1 MTELF
6 WPRKSPHF
14 LACRR
19 AVREVW
25 QTFKIGLV
33 DGPVDRPVVIGFSGG
48 PDSLALVAAAAAE
61 NVPAL
66 AVVVNHNL
74 QEGSAQIAGEAAVQA
89 RALGVDTK
97 VVHVDVDLEA
107 GGGNVEAA
115 AREARYAAL
124 FRVAGQVPGQVAG
137 ANGEVWVAHT
147 ADDQA
152 ETLLLGALRG
162 NPSGMLQRSGNLVR
176 PFIYLRRADT
186 VGACRELHLHPW
198 HDPMNEDLAFRR
210 VAMRTEIIPALSEL
224 LGGDAVPALAR
235 TADRIAQSN
244 EVIRELATPTGGC
257 DELACADLDCAEL
270 AALPAVVRRSRIHAW
285 LVNKDIHPNGAQLDA
300 IERLV
305 THWRGQVG
313 VELAASQVLKRE
325 AGRLVVVPRGREVAR

>member
-1 MTELF
+1 MAEPF

-19 AVREVW
+19 AVRLCW
-25 QTFKIGLV
+25 QTSHGG
-33 DGPVDRPVVIGFSGG
+33 DTGGPVVIGLSGG
-48 PDSLALVAAAAAE
+48 PDSLALVAAALAE
-61 NVPAL
+61 GVPVL

-89 RALGVDTK
+89 RALGASTRI
-97 VVHVDVDLEA
+97 VHVDVDVER
-107 GGGNVEAA
+107 GGSVEAA
-115 AREARYAAL
+115 ARQARYAAL
-124 FRVAGQVPGQVAG
+124 FEVAAEVAGDRA
-137 ANGEVWVAHT
+137 EVWVAHT

-176 PFIYLRRADT
+176 PFLYLRRADT
-186 VGACRELHLHPW
+186 VGACTELHLHPW
-198 HDPMNEDLAFRR
+198 HDPMNEDPAFRR

-244 EVIRELATPTGGC
+244 EVIRELASASTEMDC
-257 DELACADLDCAEL
+257 EELAG
-270 AALPAVVRRSRIHAW
+270 LPAVVRRFRIHAW
-285 LVNKDIHPNGAQLDA
+285 LVEKHVHPNGAQLDA

-313 VELAASQVLKRE
+313 VELAGSQAVKRE
-325 AGRLVVVPRGREVAR
+325 AGRLVVVPCGREVAR

>member
-1 MTELF
+1 MAEPF

-19 AVREVW
+19 AVRLCW
-25 QTFKIGLV
+25 QTSHGG
-33 DGPVDRPVVIGFSGG
+33 DTGGPVVHGGPVVIGLSGG
-48 PDSLALVAAAAAE
+48 PDSLALVAAALAE
-61 NVPAL
+61 GVPVL

-74 QEGSAQIAGEAAVQA
+74 QEGSAQVAGEAAVQA
-89 RALGVDTK
+89 RALGASTRI
-97 VVHVDVDLEA
+97 VHVDVDVER
-107 GGGNVEAA
+107 GGSVEAA
-115 AREARYAAL
+115 ARQARYAAL
-124 FRVAGQVPGQVAG
+124 FEVAAEAAG
-137 ANGEVWVAHT
+137 DRAEVWVAHT

-176 PFIYLRRADT
+176 PFLYLRRADT
-186 VGACRELHLHPW
+186 VGACTELHLHPW
-198 HDPMNEDLAFRR
+198 HDPMNADPAFRR

-244 EVIRELATPTGGC
+244 EVIRELASASTEMDC
-257 DELACADLDCAEL
+257 EELAG
-270 AALPAVVRRSRIHAW
+270 LPAVVRRFRIHAW
-285 LVNKDIHPNGAQLDA
+285 LVEKHVHPNGAQLDA

-313 VELAASQVLKRE
+313 VELAGSQAVKRE
-325 AGRLVVVPRGREVAR
+325 AGRLVVVPCGREVAR

>member
-1 MTELF
+1 MAEPF

-19 AVREVW
+19 AVRLCW
-25 QTFKIGLV
+25 QTSHGG
-33 DGPVDRPVVIGFSGG
+33 DTGGPVVIGLSGG
-48 PDSLALVAAAAAE
+48 PDSLALVAAALAE
-61 NVPAL
+61 GVPVL

-89 RALGVDTK
+89 RALGASTRI
-97 VVHVDVDLEA
+97 VHVDVDVER
-107 GGGNVEAA
+107 GGSVEAA
-115 AREARYAAL
+115 ARRARYAAL
-124 FRVAGQVPGQVAG
+124 FEVAAEVAGDRA
-137 ANGEVWVAHT
+137 EVWVAHT

-176 PFIYLRRADT
+176 PFLYLRRADT
-186 VGACRELHLHPW
+186 VGACTELHLHPW
-198 HDPMNEDLAFRR
+198 HDPMNEDPAFRR

-244 EVIRELATPTGGC
+244 EVIRELASASTEMDC
-257 DELACADLDCAEL
+257 EELAG
-270 AALPAVVRRSRIHAW
+270 LPAVVRRFRIHAW
-285 LVNKDIHPNGAQLDA
+285 LVEKHVHPNGAQLDA

-313 VELAASQVLKRE
+313 VELAGSQAVKRE

>member
-1 MTELF
+1 MAEPF

-19 AVREVW
+19 AVRLCW
-25 QTFKIGLV
+25 QTSHGG
-33 DGPVDRPVVIGFSGG
+33 DTGGPVVIGLSGG
-48 PDSLALVAAAAAE
+48 PDSLALVAAALAE
-61 NVPAL
+61 DVPVL

-74 QEGSAQIAGEAAVQA
+74 QEGSAQVAGEAAVQA
-89 RALGVDTK
+89 RALGASTRI
-97 VVHVDVDLEA
+97 VHVDVDLGA
-107 GGGNVEAA
+107 GGSVEAA
-115 AREARYAAL
+115 ARQARYAAL
-124 FRVAGQVPGQVAG
+124 FEVAAEAAG
-137 ANGEVWVAHT
+137 DRAEVWVAHT

-176 PFIYLRRADT
+176 PFLYLRRADT
-186 VGACRELHLHPW
+186 VGACTELHLHPW
-198 HDPMNEDLAFRR
+198 HDPMNADPAFRR

-244 EVIRELATPTGGC
+244 EVIRELASASTEMDC
-257 DELACADLDCAEL
+257 EELAG
-270 AALPAVVRRSRIHAW
+270 LPAVVRRFRIHAW
-285 LVNKDIHPNGAQLDA
+285 LVEKHVHPNGAQLDA

-313 VELAASQVLKRE
+313 VELAGSQAVKRE
-325 AGRLVVVPRGREVAR
+325 AGRLVVVPCGREVAR

>member
-1 MTELF
+1 MAEPF

-19 AVREVW
+19 AVRHCW
-25 QTFKIGLV
+25 QTSHGG
-33 DGPVDRPVVIGFSGG
+33 DTGGPVVIGLSGG
-48 PDSLALVAAAAAE
+48 PDSLALVAAALAE
-61 NVPAL
+61 GVPVL

-74 QEGSAQIAGEAAVQA
+74 QEGSAQVAGEAAVQA
-89 RALGVDTK
+89 RALGASTRI
-97 VVHVDVDLEA
+97 VHVDVDVER
-107 GGGNVEAA
+107 GGSVEAA
-115 AREARYAAL
+115 ARQARYAAL
-124 FRVAGQVPGQVAG
+124 FEVAAEAAG
-137 ANGEVWVAHT
+137 DRAEVWVAHT
-147 ADDQA
+147 ADAQA

-176 PFIYLRRADT
+176 PFLYLRRADT
-186 VGACRELHLHPW
+186 VGACTELHLHPW
-198 HDPMNEDLAFRR
+198 HDPMNEDPAFRR

-244 EVIRELATPTGGC
+244 EVIRELASASTEMDC
-257 DELACADLDCAEL
+257 EELAG
-270 AALPAVVRRSRIHAW
+270 LPAVVRRFRIHAW
-285 LVNKDIHPNGAQLDA
+285 LVEKHVHPNGAQLDA

-313 VELAASQVLKRE
+313 VELAGSQAVKRE
-325 AGRLVVVPRGREVAR
+325 AGRLVVVPCGREVAR

>member
-1 MTELF
+1 MAEPF

-19 AVREVW
+19 AVRLCW
-25 QTFKIGLV
+25 QTSHGG
-33 DGPVDRPVVIGFSGG
+33 DTGGPVVIGLSGG
-48 PDSLALVAAAAAE
+48 PDSLALVAAALAE
-61 NVPAL
+61 GVPVL

-74 QEGSAQIAGEAAVQA
+74 QEGSAQVAGEAAVQA
-89 RALGVDTK
+89 RALGASTRI
-97 VVHVDVDLEA
+97 VHVDVDVER
-107 GGGNVEAA
+107 GGSVEAA
-115 AREARYAAL
+115 ARQARYAAL
-124 FRVAGQVPGQVAG
+124 FEVAAEAAG
-137 ANGEVWVAHT
+137 DRAEVWVAHT

-176 PFIYLRRADT
+176 PFLYLRRADT
-186 VGACRELHLHPW
+186 VGACTELHLHPW
-198 HDPMNEDLAFRR
+198 HDPMNADPAFRR
-210 VAMRTEIIPALSEL
+210 VAMRTEIIPALSDL

-244 EVIRELATPTGGC
+244 EVIRELASASTEMDC
-257 DELACADLDCAEL
+257 EELAG
-270 AALPAVVRRSRIHAW
+270 LPAVVRRFRIHAW
-285 LVNKDIHPNGAQLDA
+285 LVEKHVHPNGAQLDA

-313 VELAASQVLKRE
+313 VELAGSQAVKRE
-325 AGRLVVVPRGREVAR
+325 AGRLVVVPCGREVAR

>member
-1 MTELF
+1 MAEPF

-19 AVREVW
+19 AVRLCW
-25 QTFKIGLV
+25 QTSHGG
-33 DGPVDRPVVIGFSGG
+33 DTGGPVVIGLSGG
-48 PDSLALVAAAAAE
+48 PDSLALVAAALAE
-61 NVPAL
+61 GVPVL

-89 RALGVDTK
+89 RALGASTRI
-97 VVHVDVDLEA
+97 VHVDVDVER
-107 GGGNVEAA
+107 GGSVEAA
-115 AREARYAAL
+115 ARQARYAAL
-124 FRVAGQVPGQVAG
+124 FEVAAEAAG
-137 ANGEVWVAHT
+137 DRAEVWVAHT

-176 PFIYLRRADT
+176 PFLYLRRAGT
-186 VGACRELHLHPW
+186 VGACTELHLHPW
-198 HDPMNEDLAFRR
+198 HDPMNADPAFRR

-244 EVIRELATPTGGC
+244 EVIRELASASTEMDC
-257 DELACADLDCAEL
+257 EELAG
-270 AALPAVVRRSRIHAW
+270 LPAVVRRFRIHAW
-285 LVNKDIHPNGAQLDA
+285 LVEKHVHPNGAQLDA

-305 THWRGQVG
+305 THWRGQIG
-313 VELAASQVLKRE
+313 VELAGSQAVKRE
-325 AGRLVVVPRGREVAR
+325 AGRLVVVPCGREVAR

>member
-1 MTELF
+1 MAEPF

-19 AVREVW
+19 AVRLCW
-25 QTFKIGLV
+25 QTSHGG
-33 DGPVDRPVVIGFSGG
+33 DTGGPVVIGLSGG
-48 PDSLALVAAAAAE
+48 PDSLALVAAALAE
-61 NVPAL
+61 GVPVL

-89 RALGVDTK
+89 RALGASTRI
-97 VVHVDVDLEA
+97 VHVDVDVER
-107 GGGNVEAA
+107 GGSVEAA
-115 AREARYAAL
+115 ARQARYAAL
-124 FRVAGQVPGQVAG
+124 FEVAAEAAG
-137 ANGEVWVAHT
+137 DRAEVWVAHT

-176 PFIYLRRADT
+176 PFLYLRRADT
-186 VGACRELHLHPW
+186 VGACTELHLHPW
-198 HDPMNEDLAFRR
+198 HDPMNADPAFRR

-244 EVIRELATPTGGC
+244 EVIRELASASTEMDC
-257 DELACADLDCAEL
+257 EELAG
-270 AALPAVVRRSRIHAW
+270 LPAVVRRFRIHAW
-285 LVNKDIHPNGAQLDA
+285 LVEKHVHPNGAQLDA

-313 VELAASQVLKRE
+313 VELAGSQAVKRE
-325 AGRLVVVPRGREVAR
+325 AGRLVVVPCGREVAR

>member
-1 MTELF
+1 MAEPF

-19 AVREVW
+19 AVRLCW
-25 QTFKIGLV
+25 QTSHGG
-33 DGPVDRPVVIGFSGG
+33 DTGGPVVIGLSGG
-48 PDSLALVAAAAAE
+48 PDSLALVAAALAE
-61 NVPAL
+61 GVPVL

-74 QEGSAQIAGEAAVQA
+74 QEGSAQVAGEAAVQA
-89 RALGVDTK
+89 RALGASTRI
-97 VVHVDVDLEA
+97 VHVDVDVER
-107 GGGNVEAA
+107 GGSVEAA
-115 AREARYAAL
+115 ARQARYAAL
-124 FRVAGQVPGQVAG
+124 FEVAAEAAG
-137 ANGEVWVAHT
+137 DRAEVWVAHT

-176 PFIYLRRADT
+176 PFLYLRRADT
-186 VGACRELHLHPW
+186 VGACTELHLHPW
-198 HDPMNEDLAFRR
+198 HDPMNADPAFRR

-244 EVIRELATPTGGC
+244 EVIRELASASTEMDC
-257 DELACADLDCAEL
+257 EELAG
-270 AALPAVVRRSRIHAW
+270 LPAVVRRFRIHAW
-285 LVNKDIHPNGAQLDA
+285 LVEKHVHPNGAQLDA

-313 VELAASQVLKRE
+313 VELAGSQAVKRE
-325 AGRLVVVPRGREVAR
+325 AGRLVVVPCGREVAR

>member
-1 MTELF
+1 MAEPF

-19 AVREVW
+19 AVRHCW
-25 QTFKIGLV
+25 QTSHG
-33 DGPVDRPVVIGFSGG
+33 GNTGGPVVIGLSGG
-48 PDSLALVAAAAAE
+48 PDSLALVAAALAE
-61 NVPAL
+61 GVPVL

-89 RALGVDTK
+89 RALGASTRI
-97 VVHVDVDLEA
+97 VHVDVDVER
-107 GGGNVEAA
+107 GGSVEAA
-115 AREARYAAL
+115 ARQARYAAL
-124 FRVAGQVPGQVAG
+124 FEVAAEAAG
-137 ANGEVWVAHT
+137 DRAEVWVAHT

-176 PFIYLRRADT
+176 PFLYLRRADT
-186 VGACRELHLHPW
+186 VGACTELHLHPW
-198 HDPMNEDLAFRR
+198 HDPMNADPAFRR
-210 VAMRTEIIPALSEL
+210 VAMRTEIIPALSDL

-244 EVIRELATPTGGC
+244 EVIRELASASTEMDC
-257 DELACADLDCAEL
+257 EELAG
-270 AALPAVVRRSRIHAW
+270 LPAVVRRFRIHAW
-285 LVNKDIHPNGAQLDA
+285 LVEKHVHPNGAQLDA

-313 VELAASQVLKRE
+313 VELAGSQVLKRE

>member
-1 MTELF
+1 MAEPF

-19 AVREVW
+19 AVRLCW
-25 QTFKIGLV
+25 QTSHGG
-33 DGPVDRPVVIGFSGG
+33 DTGGPVVIGLSGG
-48 PDSLALVAAAAAE
+48 PDSLALVAAALAE
-61 NVPAL
+61 GVPVL

-89 RALGVDTK
+89 RALGASTRI
-97 VVHVDVDLEA
+97 VHVDVDVER
-107 GGGNVEAA
+107 GGSVEAA
-115 AREARYAAL
+115 ARQARYAAL
-124 FRVAGQVPGQVAG
+124 FEVAAEAAG
-137 ANGEVWVAHT
+137 DRAEVWVAHT

-176 PFIYLRRADT
+176 PFLYLRRADT
-186 VGACRELHLHPW
+186 VGACTELHLHPW
-198 HDPMNEDLAFRR
+198 HDPMNADPAFRR

-224 LGGDAVPALAR
+224 LGGVAVPALAR

-244 EVIRELATPTGGC
+244 EVIRELASASTEMDC
-257 DELACADLDCAEL
+257 EELAG
-270 AALPAVVRRSRIHAW
+270 LPAVVRRFRIHAW
-285 LVNKDIHPNGAQLDA
+285 LVEKHVHPNGAQLDA

-313 VELAASQVLKRE
+313 VELAGSQAVKRE
-325 AGRLVVVPRGREVAR
+325 AGRLVVVPCGREVAR

>member
-1 MTELF
+1 MAEPF

-19 AVREVW
+19 AVRHCW
-25 QTFKIGLV
+25 QTSHGG
-33 DGPVDRPVVIGFSGG
+33 DTGGPVVIGLSGG
-48 PDSLALVAAAAAE
+48 PDSLALVAAALAE
-61 NVPAL
+61 GVPVL

-74 QEGSAQIAGEAAVQA
+74 QEGSAQVAGEAAVQA
-89 RALGVDTK
+89 RALGASTRI
-97 VVHVDVDLEA
+97 VHVDVDVER
-107 GGGNVEAA
+107 GGSVEAA
-115 AREARYAAL
+115 ARQARYAAL
-124 FRVAGQVPGQVAG
+124 FEVAAEAAG
-137 ANGEVWVAHT
+137 DRAEVWVAHT

-176 PFIYLRRADT
+176 PFLYLRRADT
-186 VGACRELHLHPW
+186 VGACTELHLHPW
-198 HDPMNEDLAFRR
+198 HDPMNADPAFRR

-244 EVIRELATPTGGC
+244 EVIRELASASTEMDC
-257 DELACADLDCAEL
+257 EELAG
-270 AALPAVVRRSRIHAW
+270 LPAVVRRFRIHAW
-285 LVNKDIHPNGAQLDA
+285 LVEKHVHPNGAQLDA

-313 VELAASQVLKRE
+313 VELAGSQAVKRE
-325 AGRLVVVPRGREVAR
+325 AGRLVVVPCGREVAR

>member
-1 MTELF
+1 MAEPF

-19 AVREVW
+19 AVRLCW
-25 QTFKIGLV
+25 QTSHGG
-33 DGPVDRPVVIGFSGG
+33 DTGGPVVIGLSGG
-48 PDSLALVAAAAAE
+48 PDSLALVAAALAE
-61 NVPAL
+61 GVPVL

-74 QEGSAQIAGEAAVQA
+74 QEGSAQVAGEAAVQA
-89 RALGVDTK
+89 RALGASTRI
-97 VVHVDVDLEA
+97 VHVDVDVER
-107 GGGNVEAA
+107 GGSVEAA
-115 AREARYAAL
+115 ARQARYAAL
-124 FRVAGQVPGQVAG
+124 FEVAAEAAG
-137 ANGEVWVAHT
+137 DRAEVWVAHT

-176 PFIYLRRADT
+176 PFLYLRRADT
-186 VGACRELHLHPW
+186 VGACTELHLHPW
-198 HDPMNEDLAFRR
+198 HDPMNEDPAFRR

-244 EVIRELATPTGGC
+244 EVIRELASASTEMDC
-257 DELACADLDCAEL
+257 EELAG
-270 AALPAVVRRSRIHAW
+270 LPAVVRRFRIHAW
-285 LVNKDIHPNGAQLDA
+285 LVEKHVHPNGAQLDA

-313 VELAASQVLKRE
+313 VELAGSQAVKRE
-325 AGRLVVVPRGREVAR
+325 AGRLVVVPCGREVAR

>member
-1 MTELF
+1 MAEPF

-19 AVREVW
+19 AVRHCW
-25 QTFKIGLV
+25 QTSHGG
-33 DGPVDRPVVIGFSGG
+33 DTGGPVVIGLSGG
-48 PDSLALVAAAAAE
+48 PDSLALVAAALTE
-61 NVPAL
+61 GVPVL

-74 QEGSAQIAGEAAVQA
+74 QEGSAQVAGEAAVQA
-89 RALGVDTK
+89 RALGASTRI
-97 VVHVDVDLEA
+97 VHVDVDVER
-107 GGGNVEAA
+107 GGSVEAA
-115 AREARYAAL
+115 ARQARYAAL
-124 FRVAGQVPGQVAG
+124 FEVAAEAAG
-137 ANGEVWVAHT
+137 DRAEVWVAHT

-176 PFIYLRRADT
+176 PFLYLRRADT
-186 VGACRELHLHPW
+186 VGACTELHLHPW
-198 HDPMNEDLAFRR
+198 HDPMNADPAFRR

-244 EVIRELATPTGGC
+244 EVIRELASASTEMDC
-257 DELACADLDCAEL
+257 EELAG
-270 AALPAVVRRSRIHAW
+270 LPAVVRRFRIHAW
-285 LVNKDIHPNGAQLDA
+285 LVEKHVHPNGAQLDA

-313 VELAASQVLKRE
+313 VELAGSQAVKRE
-325 AGRLVVVPRGREVAR
+325 AGRLVVVPCGREVAR

>member
-1 MTELF
+1 MAEPF

-19 AVREVW
+19 AVRLCW
-25 QTFKIGLV
+25 QTSHGG
-33 DGPVDRPVVIGFSGG
+33 DTGGPVVIGLSGG
-48 PDSLALVAAAAAE
+48 PDSLALVAAALAE
-61 NVPAL
+61 GVPVL

-74 QEGSAQIAGEAAVQA
+74 QEGSAQVAGEAAVQA
-89 RALGVDTK
+89 RALGASTRI
-97 VVHVDVDLEA
+97 VHVDVDVER
-107 GGGNVEAA
+107 GGSVEAA
-115 AREARYAAL
+115 ARRARYAAL
-124 FRVAGQVPGQVAG
+124 FEVAAEVAGDRA
-137 ANGEVWVAHT
+137 EVWVAHT

-176 PFIYLRRADT
+176 PFLYLRRADT
-186 VGACRELHLHPW
+186 VGACTELHLHPW
-198 HDPMNEDLAFRR
+198 HDPMNADPAFRR

-244 EVIRELATPTGGC
+244 EVIRELASAST
-257 DELACADLDCAEL
+257 EMDCEEL
-270 AALPAVVRRSRIHAW
+270 AALPAVVRRFRIHAW
-285 LVNKDIHPNGAQLDA
+285 LVEKHVHPNGAQLDA

-313 VELAASQVLKRE
+313 VELAGSQAVKRE
-325 AGRLVVVPRGREVAR
+325 AGRLVVVPCGREVAR

>member
-1 MTELF
+1 MAEPF

-19 AVREVW
+19 AVRLCW
-25 QTFKIGLV
+25 QTSHGG
-33 DGPVDRPVVIGFSGG
+33 DTGGPVVIGLSGG
-48 PDSLALVAAAAAE
+48 PDSLALVAAALAE
-61 NVPAL
+61 GVPVL

-89 RALGVDTK
+89 RALGASTRI
-97 VVHVDVDLEA
+97 VHVDVDVER
-107 GGGNVEAA
+107 GGSVEAA
-115 AREARYAAL
+115 ARQARYAAL
-124 FRVAGQVPGQVAG
+124 FEVAAEAAG
-137 ANGEVWVAHT
+137 DRAEVWVAHT

-176 PFIYLRRADT
+176 PFLYLRRADT
-186 VGACRELHLHPW
+186 VGACTELHLHPW
-198 HDPMNEDLAFRR
+198 HDPMNADPAFRR

-244 EVIRELATPTGGC
+244 EVIRELASASTEMDC
-257 DELACADLDCAEL
+257 EELAG
-270 AALPAVVRRSRIHAW
+270 LPAVVRRFRIHAW
-285 LVNKDIHPNGAQLDA
+285 LVEKHVHPNGAQLDA

-313 VELAASQVLKRE
+313 VELAGSQAVKRE

>member
-1 MTELF
+1 MAEPF

-19 AVREVW
+19 AVRLCW
-25 QTFKIGLV
+25 QTSHGG
-33 DGPVDRPVVIGFSGG
+33 DTGGPVVIGLSGG
-48 PDSLALVAAAAAE
+48 PDSLALVAAALTE
-61 NVPAL
+61 GVPVL

-74 QEGSAQIAGEAAVQA
+74 QEGSAQVAGEAAVQA
-89 RALGVDTK
+89 RALGASTRI
-97 VVHVDVDLEA
+97 VHVDVDVER
-107 GGGNVEAA
+107 GGSVEAA
-115 AREARYAAL
+115 ARQARYAAL
-124 FRVAGQVPGQVAG
+124 FEVAAEAAG
-137 ANGEVWVAHT
+137 DRAEVWVAHT

-176 PFIYLRRADT
+176 PFLYLRRADT
-186 VGACRELHLHPW
+186 VGACTELHLHPW
-198 HDPMNEDLAFRR
+198 HDPMNADPAFRR

-244 EVIRELATPTGGC
+244 EVIRELASASTEMDC
-257 DELACADLDCAEL
+257 EELAG
-270 AALPAVVRRSRIHAW
+270 LPAVVRRFRIHAW
-285 LVNKDIHPNGAQLDA
+285 LVEKHVHPNGAQLDA

-313 VELAASQVLKRE
+313 VELAGSQAVKRE
-325 AGRLVVVPRGREVAR
+325 AGRLVVVPCGREVAR

>member
-1 MTELF
+1 MAEPF

-19 AVREVW
+19 AVRLCW
-25 QTFKIGLV
+25 QTSHGG
-33 DGPVDRPVVIGFSGG
+33 DTGGPVVIGLSGG
-48 PDSLALVAAAAAE
+48 PDSLALVAAALAE
-61 NVPAL
+61 GVPVL

-74 QEGSAQIAGEAAVQA
+74 QEGSAQVAGEAAVQA
-89 RALGVDTK
+89 RALGASTRI
-97 VVHVDVDLEA
+97 VHVDVDVER
-107 GGGNVEAA
+107 GGSVEAA
-115 AREARYAAL
+115 ARQARYAAL
-124 FRVAGQVPGQVAG
+124 FEVAAEAAG
-137 ANGEVWVAHT
+137 DWAEVWVAHT

-176 PFIYLRRADT
+176 PFLYLRRADT
-186 VGACRELHLHPW
+186 VGACTELHLHPW
-198 HDPMNEDLAFRR
+198 HDPMNADPAFRR

-244 EVIRELATPTGGC
+244 EVIRELASAST
-257 DELACADLDCAEL
+257 EMDCEEL
-270 AALPAVVRRSRIHAW
+270 AALPAVVRRFRIHAW
-285 LVNKDIHPNGAQLDA
+285 LVEKHVHPNGAQLDA

-313 VELAASQVLKRE
+313 VELAGSQAVKRE
-325 AGRLVVVPRGREVAR
+325 AGRLVVVPCGREVAR

>member
-1 MTELF
+1 MAEPF

-19 AVREVW
+19 AVRLCW
-25 QTFKIGLV
+25 QTSHGG
-33 DGPVDRPVVIGFSGG
+33 DTGGPVVIGLSGG
-48 PDSLALVAAAAAE
+48 PDSLALVAAALAE
-61 NVPAL
+61 GVPVL

-89 RALGVDTK
+89 RALGASTRIM
-97 VVHVDVDLEA
+97 HVDVDVER
-107 GGGNVEAA
+107 GGSVEAA

-124 FRVAGQVPGQVAG
+124 FEVAAEAAG
-137 ANGEVWVAHT
+137 DRAEVWVAHT

-176 PFIYLRRADT
+176 PFIYLRRSDT

-210 VAMRTEIIPALSEL
+210 VAMRTEIIPALSKL

-244 EVIRELATPTGGC
+244 EVIRELASASTEMDC
-257 DELACADLDCAEL
+257 EELAG
-270 AALPAVVRRSRIHAW
+270 LPAVVRRFRIHAW
-285 LVNKDIHPNGAQLDA
+285 LVEKHVHPNGAQLDA

-313 VELAASQVLKRE
+313 VELAGSQAVKRE
-325 AGRLVVVPRGREVAR
+325 AGRLVVVPCGREVAR

>member
-1 MTELF
+1 MAEPF

-19 AVREVW
+19 AVRLCW
-25 QTFKIGLV
+25 QTSHGG
-33 DGPVDRPVVIGFSGG
+33 DTGGPVVIGLSGG
-48 PDSLALVAAAAAE
+48 PDSLALVAAAHAE
-61 NVPAL
+61 GVPVL

-74 QEGSAQIAGEAAVQA
+74 QEGSAQVAGEAAVQA
-89 RALGVDTK
+89 RALGASTRI
-97 VVHVDVDLEA
+97 VHVDVDVER
-107 GGGNVEAA
+107 GGSVEAA
-115 AREARYAAL
+115 ARQARYAAL
-124 FRVAGQVPGQVAG
+124 FEVAAEAAG
-137 ANGEVWVAHT
+137 DRAEVWVAHT

-176 PFIYLRRADT
+176 PFLYLRRADT
-186 VGACRELHLHPW
+186 VGACTELHLHPW
-198 HDPMNEDLAFRR
+198 HDPMNEDPAFRR

-244 EVIRELATPTGGC
+244 EVIRELASASTEMDC
-257 DELACADLDCAEL
+257 EELAG
-270 AALPAVVRRSRIHAW
+270 LPAVVRRFRIHAW
-285 LVNKDIHPNGAQLDA
+285 LVEKHVHPNGAQLDA

-313 VELAASQVLKRE
+313 VELAGSQAVKRE
-325 AGRLVVVPRGREVAR
+325 AGRLVVVPCGREVAR

>member
-1 MTELF
+1 MAEPF

-19 AVREVW
+19 AVRLCW
-25 QTFKIGLV
+25 QTSHGG
-33 DGPVDRPVVIGFSGG
+33 DTGGPVVIGLSGG
-48 PDSLALVAAAAAE
+48 PDSLALVAAALAE
-61 NVPAL
+61 GVPVL

-74 QEGSAQIAGEAAVQA
+74 QEGSAQVAGEAAVQA
-89 RALGVDTK
+89 RALGASTRI
-97 VVHVDVDLEA
+97 VHVDVDVER
-107 GGGNVEAA
+107 GGSVEAA
-115 AREARYAAL
+115 ARRARYAAL
-124 FRVAGQVPGQVAG
+124 FEVAAEVAGDRA
-137 ANGEVWVAHT
+137 EVWVAHT

-176 PFIYLRRADT
+176 PFLYLRRADT
-186 VGACRELHLHPW
+186 VGACTELHLHPW
-198 HDPMNEDLAFRR
+198 HDPMNADPAFRR

-244 EVIRELATPTGGC
+244 EVIRELASASTEMDC
-257 DELACADLDCAEL
+257 EELAG
-270 AALPAVVRRSRIHAW
+270 LPAVVRRFRIHAW
-285 LVNKDIHPNGAQLDA
+285 LVEKHVHPNGAQLDA

-313 VELAASQVLKRE
+313 VELAGSQAVKRE
-325 AGRLVVVPRGREVAR
+325 AGRLVVVPCGREVAR

>member
-1 MTELF
+1 MAEPF

-19 AVREVW
+19 AVRLCW
-25 QTFKIGLV
+25 QTSHGG
-33 DGPVDRPVVIGFSGG
+33 DTGGPVVIGLSGG
-48 PDSLALVAAAAAE
+48 PDSLALVAAALAE
-61 NVPAL
+61 GVPVL

-74 QEGSAQIAGEAAVQA
+74 QEGSAQVAGEAAVQA
-89 RALGVDTK
+89 RALGASTRI
-97 VVHVDVDLEA
+97 VHVDVDLGA
-107 GGGNVEAA
+107 GGSVEAA
-115 AREARYAAL
+115 ARQARYAAL
-124 FRVAGQVPGQVAG
+124 FEVAAEAAG
-137 ANGEVWVAHT
+137 DWAEVWVAHT

-176 PFIYLRRADT
+176 PFLYLRRADT
-186 VGACRELHLHPW
+186 VGACTELHLHPW
-198 HDPMNEDLAFRR
+198 HDPMNEDPAFRR

-244 EVIRELATPTGGC
+244 EVIRELASASTEMDC
-257 DELACADLDCAEL
+257 EELAG
-270 AALPAVVRRSRIHAW
+270 LPAVVRRFRIHAW
-285 LVNKDIHPNGAQLDA
+285 LVEKHVHPNGAQLDA

-313 VELAASQVLKRE
+313 VELAGSQAVKRE
-325 AGRLVVVPRGREVAR
+325 AGRLVVVPCGREVAR

>member
-1 MTELF
+1 MAEPF

-19 AVREVW
+19 AVRHCW
-25 QTFKIGLV
+25 QTSHGGDT
-33 DGPVDRPVVIGFSGG
+33 DGPVVIGLSGG
-48 PDSLALVAAAAAE
+48 PDSLALVAAALAE
-61 NVPAL
+61 GVPVL

-89 RALGVDTK
+89 RALGASTRI
-97 VVHVDVDLEA
+97 VHVDVDVER
-107 GGGNVEAA
+107 GGSVEAA
-115 AREARYAAL
+115 ARQARYAAL
-124 FRVAGQVPGQVAG
+124 FEVAAEAAG
-137 ANGEVWVAHT
+137 DRAEVWVAHT

-176 PFIYLRRADT
+176 PFLYLRRADT
-186 VGACRELHLHPW
+186 VGACTELHLHPW
-198 HDPMNEDLAFRR
+198 HDPMNADPAFRR
-210 VAMRTEIIPALSEL
+210 VAMRTEIIPALSDL

-244 EVIRELATPTGGC
+244 EVIRELASASTEMDC
-257 DELACADLDCAEL
+257 EELAG
-270 AALPAVVRRSRIHAW
+270 LPAVVRRFRVHAW
-285 LVNKDIHPNGAQLDA
+285 LVEKHVHPNGAQLDA

-313 VELAASQVLKRE
+313 VELAGSQAVKRE
-325 AGRLVVVPRGREVAR
+325 AGRLVVVPCGREVAR

>member
-1 MTELF
+1 MAEPF

-19 AVREVW
+19 AVRLCW
-25 QTFKIGLV
+25 QTSHGG
-33 DGPVDRPVVIGFSGG
+33 DTGGPVVIGLSGG
-48 PDSLALVAAAAAE
+48 PDSLALVAAALAE
-61 NVPAL
+61 GVPVL

-89 RALGVDTK
+89 RALGASTRI
-97 VVHVDVDLEA
+97 VHVDVDVER
-107 GGGNVEAA
+107 GGSVEAA
-115 AREARYAAL
+115 ARQARYAAL
-124 FRVAGQVPGQVAG
+124 FEVAAEAAG
-137 ANGEVWVAHT
+137 DRAEVWVAHT

-176 PFIYLRRADT
+176 PFLYLRRADT
-186 VGACRELHLHPW
+186 VGACTELHLHPW
-198 HDPMNEDLAFRR
+198 HDPMNADPAFRR

-244 EVIRELATPTGGC
+244 EVIRELASASTEMDC
-257 DELACADLDCAEL
+257 EELAG
-270 AALPAVVRRSRIHAW
+270 LPAVVRRFRIHAW
-285 LVNKDIHPNGAQLDA
+285 LAEKHVHPNGAQLDA

-305 THWRGQVG
+305 THWRGQIG
-313 VELAASQVLKRE
+313 VELAGSQAVKRE
-325 AGRLVVVPRGREVAR
+325 AGRLVVVPCGREVAR

>member
-1 MTELF
+1 MAEPF

-19 AVREVW
+19 AVRLCW
-25 QTFKIGLV
+25 QTSHGG
-33 DGPVDRPVVIGFSGG
+33 DTGGPVVIGLSGG
-48 PDSLALVAAAAAE
+48 PDSLALVAAALAE
-61 NVPAL
+61 GVPVL

-89 RALGVDTK
+89 RALGASTRI
-97 VVHVDVDLEA
+97 VHVDVDVER
-107 GGGNVEAA
+107 GGSVEAA
-115 AREARYAAL
+115 ARQARYAAL
-124 FRVAGQVPGQVAG
+124 FEVAAEAAG
-137 ANGEVWVAHT
+137 DRAEVWVAHT

-176 PFIYLRRADT
+176 PFLYLRRADT
-186 VGACRELHLHPW
+186 VGACTELHLHPW
-198 HDPMNEDLAFRR
+198 HDPMNEDPAFRR

-244 EVIRELATPTGGC
+244 EVIRELASASTEMDC
-257 DELACADLDCAEL
+257 EELAG
-270 AALPAVVRRSRIHAW
+270 LPAVVRRFRIHAW
-285 LVNKDIHPNGAQLDA
+285 LVEKHVHPNGAQLDA

-313 VELAASQVLKRE
+313 VELAGSQAVKRE
-325 AGRLVVVPRGREVAR
+325 AGRLVVVPCGREVAR

>member
-1 MTELF
+1 MAEPF

-19 AVREVW
+19 AVRLCW
-25 QTFKIGLV
+25 QTSHGG
-33 DGPVDRPVVIGFSGG
+33 DTGGPVVIGLSGG
-48 PDSLALVAAAAAE
+48 SDSLALVAAALAE
-61 NVPAL
+61 DVPVL

-74 QEGSAQIAGEAAVQA
+74 QEGSAQVAGEAAVQA
-89 RALGVDTK
+89 RALGASTRI
-97 VVHVDVDLEA
+97 VHVDVDVDVER
-107 GGGNVEAA
+107 GGSVEAA
-115 AREARYAAL
+115 ARQARYAAL
-124 FRVAGQVPGQVAG
+124 FEVAAEAAG
-137 ANGEVWVAHT
+137 DRAEVWVAHT

-176 PFIYLRRADT
+176 PFLYLRRADT
-186 VGACRELHLHPW
+186 VGACTELHLHPW
-198 HDPMNEDLAFRR
+198 HDPMNEDPAFRR

-244 EVIRELATPTGGC
+244 EVIRELASASTEMDC
-257 DELACADLDCAEL
+257 EELAG
-270 AALPAVVRRSRIHAW
+270 LPAVVRRFRIHAW
-285 LVNKDIHPNGAQLDA
+285 LVEKHVHPNGAQLDA

-313 VELAASQVLKRE
+313 VELAGSQAVKRE
-325 AGRLVVVPRGREVAR
+325 AGRLVVVPCGREVAR